1 MVLQFLGV
9 KNVLSES
16 RLQGAFLRIHEA
28 TCENRIAHWNEVKEL
43 LKGTMSL
50 RACNMLSAGEL
61 SSDTECTKFVV
72 LTTQRSASTAF
83 CENLCNHPEVY
94 CPQSELFLDFS
105 FRQYKEFVSPDE
117 WTRAA
122 DAAFARV
129 CSDAEQ
135 QGKYIAGF
143 QLMYNQVKGPF
154 ETMDNVK
161 LPEAWFQKYLLKS
174 QVRIIHLVRE
184 GVILRLASTYQT
196 GMRRDVHAEVSKR
209 VLRGL
214 RKP

>member
-1 MVLQFLGV
+1 
-9 KNVLSES
+9 
-16 RLQGAFLRIHEA
+16 
-28 TCENRIAHWNEVKEL
+28 
-43 LKGTMSL
+43 
-50 RACNMLSAGEL
+50 
-61 SSDTECTKFVV
+61 
-72 LTTQRSASTAF
+72 
-83 CENLCNHPEVY
+83 
-94 CPQSELFLDFS
+94 
-105 FRQYKEFVSPDE
+105 
-117 WTRAA
+117 
-122 DAAFARV
+122 
-129 CSDAEQ
+129 
-135 QGKYIAGF
+135 
-143 QLMYNQVKGPF
+143 MYNQVKGPF